1 MYRFLPPAPRE
12 KWKAHVA
19 SAKSELWKLGMRAS
33 SMKCGEGD
41 KEKDSKKKKKFKKKK
56 KKRKKSGSSSS
67 SASSTSS
74 GDKPKFVAWR
84 RKGKN
89 SRVTYANFARV
100 DTMKFKRRAEL
111 LAFAD
116 KHPGVLAAHFLNG
129 VRHKQGRGN
138 VTETKDLRSVAA
150 ADWVVSS
157 GQLKEVRDIRE
168 ATTLATVLDHLNG
181 DRTSQAVDTIAM
193 RIVAMTRAKGKDGS
207 WEKASRME
215 LISDANEA
223 LGPSGVIGLV

>member
-1 MYRFLPPAPRE
+1 M
-12 KWKAHVA
+12 
-19 SAKSELWKLGMRAS
+19 
-33 SMKCGEGD
+33 
-41 KEKDSKKKKKFKKKK
+41 
-56 KKRKKSGSSSS
+56 
-67 SASSTSS
+67 
-74 GDKPKFVAWR
+74 AWR